1 MATTEKTSKEDIDKV
16 CKEECSVTWHNTSTK
31 KKGRCRKPDYKSK
44 PDYKKC
50 YKSDSKEL
58 YIYRVI
64 NWKKFKNGFKT
75 FLEVWLKQAD
85 TIKLLNDLF
94 VLLVNKDR
102 AIILPKYTPLY
113 TTQNLVKDNDDKCN
127 DFNHTIKASIN
138 YGGDITLHLFHI
150 AFHSKEPK
158 ITTSKDKPHI
168 FSCGHYPNPNSKPG
182 SGAFHY
188 KIDSGKQDLV
198 AGTKQSQKKFHALE
212 FNSDEQPYTE
222 FKFNYKK
229 KEEALLYN
237 KPTVLFVNNDALKSE
252 KRDAILAKHGEI
264 YSHFINHWNSSN
276 EFRDSIKCQKPKKG
290 GKQSIQRKRRRRRQ
304 KYITRK
310 INKKTTK
317 KNK

>member
-1 MATTEKTSKEDIDKV
+1 MAGTAKTAKEDIDKV
-16 CKEECSVTWHNTSTK
+16 CENECSVTWHNTSTK
-31 KKGRCRKPDYKSK
+31 KKGRCSK
-44 PDYKKC
+44 PNYKKC

-64 NWKKFKNGFKT
+64 NWKKFKNGFNK
-75 FLEVWLKQAD
+75 FLEDWLKQPE
-85 TIKLLNDLF
+85 TITLLNELF
-94 VLLVNKDR
+94 VLLVNKDPT
-102 AIILPKYTPLY
+102 ITPITPSY
-113 TTQNLVKDNDDKCN
+113 ITQNLVKEKDDKCN
-127 DFNHTIKASIN
+127 DFNHTIKASIK
-138 YGGDITLHLFHI
+138 YGGDRTITLRLFHI
-150 AFHSKEPK
+150 AFHPKEPK
-158 ITTSKDKPHI
+158 VTTNKDKPHI
-168 FSCGHYPNPNSKPG
+168 FSCGHYPNPTSKP
-182 SGAFHY
+182 SQSNFHY

-198 AGTKQSQKKFHALE
+198 AVTKQSQNKFHDLE

>member
-31 KKGRCRKPDYKSK
+31 KKGRCSK

-58 YIYRVI
+58 YIYQVI
-64 NWKKFKNGFKT
+64 NWKKFKNGFNI
-75 FLEVWLKQAD
+75 FLEDWLKQVE

-94 VLLVNKDR
+94 FLLVNKDPT
-102 AIILPKYTPLY
+102 ITLITHPPLY
-113 TTQNLVKDNDDKCN
+113 TTQNLVSDDKCN

-138 YGGDITLHLFHI
+138 YGGEITLRLFHI
-150 AFHSKEPK
+150 AFHPKEPK
-158 ITTSKDKPHI
+158 VTTNVDKPHI
-168 FSCGHYPNPNSKPG
+168 FSCGHYPNPNYKP
-182 SGAFHY
+182 SQSNFHY

-198 AGTKQSQKKFHALE
+198 AGKKQSQNHFHDLE
-212 FNSDEQPYTE
+212 FNSGEQPYTE
-222 FKFNYKK
+222 FKFDYTE

-237 KPTVLFVNNDALKSE
+237 KPTVLFVNDGVMKSKKRVDILK
-252 KRDAILAKHGEI
+252 KHDEI
-264 YSHFINHWNSSN
+264 YKNFIKYWNSNTS
-276 EFRDSIKCQKPKKG
+276 FRESIKCQKPKKG
-290 GKQSIQRKRRRRRQ
+290 GKQSKQRRRRRLRQ

-317 KNK
+317 KYK